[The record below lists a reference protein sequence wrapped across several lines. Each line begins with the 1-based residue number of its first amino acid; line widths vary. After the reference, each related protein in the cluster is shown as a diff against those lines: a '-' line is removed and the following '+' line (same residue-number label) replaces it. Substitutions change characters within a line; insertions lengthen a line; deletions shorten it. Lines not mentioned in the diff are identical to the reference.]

1 MTKTAKNA
9 AQKPV
14 QDAPK
19 QERNQKPQD
28 AKNADKKP
36 VLRKFLKFK
45 GVKQK

>member
-14 QDAPK
+14 QDVPK
-19 QERNQKPQD
+19 QERNQTPQD
-28 AKNADKKP
+28 AKNAAQKP